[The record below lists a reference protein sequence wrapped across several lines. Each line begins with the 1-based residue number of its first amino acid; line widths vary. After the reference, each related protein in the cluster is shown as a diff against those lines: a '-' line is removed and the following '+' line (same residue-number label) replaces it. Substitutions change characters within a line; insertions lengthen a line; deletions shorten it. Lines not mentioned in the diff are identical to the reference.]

1 MMLQHKGWKSGFYQA
16 YLKVA
21 AVICAIAILGFSVV
35 GNYGV
40 SWDESLEIGMVKN
53 NFDLITEGKPLPTD
67 LKHYGV
73 LFNLSAEVAFQA
85 TQFAQQGL
93 DYDPLADSRI
103 NVSNDQ
109 ASFQDIVYQR
119 LRDRIEVKH
128 PFTFL
133 VSLLAYISVAGLVW
147 ILAGKEYAW
156 FAPIIM
162 ALFPRFWGHS
172 FFNPKDIPFAAMFTL
187 GTLVSAFFVN
197 YYLHKEDRKQT
208 QFGFNQITLYSI
220 LYGILI
226 GLVTSTRIGGF
237 FLLFYFG
244 LTHLILRLMQD
255 HFLDYIRRFW
265 KFYLLIGLAWG
276 ITTTIFHPASW
287 SNPVLWFI
295 ETLQYLSAHV
305 RDAGDFFM
313 GRNWRSQDLPWYYLP
328 RWLTISIPV
337 FFQISF
343 WLGMGLIII
352 KFKRFTSLQKSAVLL
367 VLLQIFF
374 LPILAILRDS
384 TIYGGMR
391 QFLFVLPGIAVITSS
406 ALIWIYQALKPQFLR
421 WFAIGLTAVILS
433 ITVTDMIALH
443 PYEYSY
449 FNRAV
454 GGIAKAGNYYD
465 TDYWGT
471 SLSEG
476 MKWLNENG
484 EPNSTVLVGGSFH
497 SARIYADS
505 EKFTLYEM
513 NNPEQQLT
521 GNPDYY
527 LVLHRWDLPQKYP
540 ECETIHEVQ
549 RQGITLTSI
558 KKCP

>member
-1 MMLQHKGWKSGFYQA
+1 MMFKQIDWQSGLRQA

-21 AVICAIAILGFSVV
+21 VVCAAIAILGFSIV
-35 GNYGV
+35 GHYGV

-53 NFDLITEGKPLPTD
+53 NFDLIAKGKPLPTD

-73 LFNLSAEVAFQA
+73 LFNLSAEAAFQA

-103 NVSNDQ
+103 NVNNDQ
-109 ASFQDIVYQR
+109 ANFQDIIYQR

-133 VSLLAYISVAGLVW
+133 VSLITYISVAGLVG
-147 ILAGKEYAW
+147 ILAGKQYAW

-187 GTLVSAFFVN
+187 GTLASAYLVA
-197 YYLHKEDRKQT
+197 YYLKQEDKNKT
-208 QFGFNQITLYSI
+208 QFGANQITLLSL
-220 LYGILI
+220 LYGVLI

-237 FLLFYFG
+237 FLLFHFG
-244 LTHLILRLMQD
+244 LTHLLLRAFQGY
-255 HFLDYIRRFW
+255 FLEYVRRFW
-265 KFYLLIGLAWG
+265 KFYLLIGLGWG

-287 SNPVLWFI
+287 SNPVVWFI

-313 GRNWRSQDLPWYYLP
+313 GQNWTSQDLPWYYLL
-328 RWLTISIPV
+328 RWIAISIPV
-337 FFQISF
+337 FLQVSF
-343 WLGMGLIII
+343 WVGIVFIVL
-352 KFKRFTSLQKSAVLL
+352 KFKQLNSLQKATIIL
-367 VLLQIFF
+367 VLLQIC
-374 LPILAILRDS
+374 LIPAIAIARDS

-391 QFLFVLPGIAVITSS
+391 QFLFILPGVAVIASS
-406 ALIWIYQALKPQFLR
+406 ALLWIYQALQPQFLR
-421 WFAIGLTAVILS
+421 WFMVGLTAVILS

-454 GGIAKAGNYYD
+454 GGIAQAGNYYD

-513 NNPEQQLT
+513 DNPEQQLT
-521 GNPDYY
+521 DNPDYY
-527 LVLHRWDLPQKYP
+527 LVLHRWELPEKYP
-540 ECETIHEVQ
+540 ECETIHEIQ